1 MTTFAKIQVRR
12 DTANNF
18 LAKNPTLDSG
28 EWGYEEDTGKTKI
41 GDAKTSWVN
50 LPYQGLRGPVGP
62 QGTQGVQGLQGQAG
76 AAGPAGPQGLKG
88 DQGERG
94 LPGPTGPQGNVGPQ
108 GEAGPA
114 GPQGPQG
121 IQGEPGP
128 KGDEGPQGPQ
138 GNSLTLEGAVTT
150 WPPSATPDIGDLYLL
165 VTPIP
170 LGSVAG
176 QPGDG
181 VMWTGTNWINVGPIR
196 GPQGERGIQGPSGS
210 IGSQGPQGPQGP
222 KGDVGPQGIQGIQG
236 QQGPAGSAGP
246 QGSVGPQGPKGD
258 QGEPGVQGIQGLKG
272 DAGPAGPAG
281 PANVLAIGTVTK
293 GDTAS
298 ATITGTPPNQVLNLV
313 LPCCGSLYWVVTP
326 IGGTNFPEGTVVNLE
341 ARARHT
347 AGYTVTYS
355 WQSRAGAGSWV
366 DGIGP
371 TSVLPAQTSPDWPVG
386 SSLRTVARLT
396 TNNVWYRCVA
406 TTLDG
411 SIIYSPET
419 QVLAAA
425 VAPVLP

>member
-62 QGTQGVQGLQGQAG
+62 QGIQGVQGLQGQAG

-94 LPGPTGPQGNVGPQ
+94 LPGSIGPQGNVGPQ

-138 GNSLTLEGAVTT
+138 GNSLTLEGTVTT

-170 LGSVAG
+170 LGAVAG

-222 KGDVGPQGIQGIQG
+222 KGDVGPQGIQGIEG

-281 PANVLAIGTVTK
+281 PANVLTIGIVTS

-313 LPCCGSLYWVVTP
+313 LPCCGNGLYWATEP
-326 IGGTNFPEGTVVNLE
+326 LLSTNHPEGTQVTLE
-341 ARARHT
+341 ARAFST
-347 AGYTVTYS
+347 DGPVTYT
-355 WQSRAGAGSWV
+355 WQRRDSIGGVWIDAGSGQPLGAV
-366 DGIGP
+366 QG
-371 TSVLPAQTSPDWPVG
+371 LPAGTS
-386 SSLRTVARLT
+386 LLIFARVI
-396 TNNVWYRCVA
+396 NNAVRYRCVA
-406 TTLDG
+406 RTVNNG
-411 SIIYSPET
+411 PIYSREGG
-419 QVLAAA
+419 A
-425 VAPVLP
+425 VSAGAGPVIP